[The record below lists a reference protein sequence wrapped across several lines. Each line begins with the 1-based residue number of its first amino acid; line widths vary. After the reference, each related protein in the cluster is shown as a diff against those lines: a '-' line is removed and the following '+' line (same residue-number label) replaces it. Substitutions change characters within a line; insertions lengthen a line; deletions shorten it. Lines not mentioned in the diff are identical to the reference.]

1 MKSMTGFGRAN
12 YDKDGRN
19 YIIDIKTVNNKYSD
33 INVKISRRISFI
45 EEKVRKQITSKISRG
60 KVDLTINFVDYS
72 SKAKN
77 VVLNKEIAKEYIKQL
92 REIADEN
99 ELSENINVVEI
110 AKLPDI
116 LNSTDM
122 DDEEEIT
129 NEALQCLDMA
139 LDNLIEMRTREG
151 ESIKQDLLQR
161 ITRVENLV
169 NQISEKSNGLVEEYV
184 IKLEKKVKEIL
195 KTDEVDENRIAQEAV
210 IYADKTSIEEE
221 ITRLK
226 SHIEQLNELINNR
239 QTPIG
244 KKLDF
249 IIQEMN
255 RETNTIGSKSGSN
268 DITKLVIDLKVE
280 LEDIREQI
288 QNIE

>member
-33 INVKISRRISFI
+33 INIKISRRISFI

-151 ESIKQDLLQR
+151 ENIKQDLLQR

-169 NQISEKSNGLVEEYV
+169 NQISEKSNGLVEEFV

-226 SHIEQLNELINNR
+226 SHIEQLNELINNT

>member
-1 MKSMTGFGRAN
+1 MIIEMKSMTGFGRAN

-33 INVKISRRISFI
+33 INIKISRRISFI

-151 ESIKQDLLQR
+151 ENIKQDLLQR
-161 ITRVENLV
+161 
-169 NQISEKSNGLVEEYV
+169 QKNGR
-184 IKLEKKVKEIL
+184 K
-195 KTDEVDENRIAQEAV
+195 
-210 IYADKTSIEEE
+210 
-221 ITRLK
+221 
-226 SHIEQLNELINNR
+226 
-239 QTPIG
+239 
-244 KKLDF
+244 
-249 IIQEMN
+249 
-255 RETNTIGSKSGSN
+255 
-268 DITKLVIDLKVE
+268 
-280 LEDIREQI
+280 
-288 QNIE
+288 

>member
-19 YIIDIKTVNNKYSD
+19 YLIDIKTVNNKYSD
-33 INVKISRRISFI
+33 INIKISRRISFI
-45 EEKVRKQITSKISRG
+45 EEKVRKQIASKISRG
-60 KVDLTINFVDYS
+60 KVDVTINFFDYS
-72 SKAKN
+72 TKAKN
-77 VVLNKEIAKEYIKQL
+77 IVLNKEIAKEYIKQL

-116 LNSTDM
+116 LNSKDL
-122 DDEEEIT
+122 DNEEEIT

-139 LDNLIEMRTREG
+139 LENLIEMRTKEG
-151 ESIKQDLLQR
+151 ENIKQDLLER
-161 ITRVENLV
+161 IARVEYLV

-184 IKLEKKVKEIL
+184 IKLEKRVKEIL
-195 KTDEVDENRIAQEAV
+195 KTDVVDENRIAQEAV

-226 SHIEQLNELINNR
+226 SHIEQLNDLISNT

-268 DITKLVIDLKVE
+268 NITKLVIDLKVE
-280 LEDIREQI
+280 LENIREQI